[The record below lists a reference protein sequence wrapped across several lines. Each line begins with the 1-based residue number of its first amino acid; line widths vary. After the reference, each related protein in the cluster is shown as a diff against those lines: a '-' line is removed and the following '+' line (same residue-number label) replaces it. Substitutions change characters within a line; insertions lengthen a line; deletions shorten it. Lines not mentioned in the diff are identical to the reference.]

1 MRQTTTMTRRDRRTE
16 VEEWVLARSA
26 RPWLLGAAFLLV
38 AALASVGPWSGTAI
52 SAEDQTGEAAS
63 TLAVSPTSDSSA
75 VVPELSAPR
84 VRDPSGRSRH
94 SDRFPNPLLVTH
106 DERSVRFYD
115 DLVKDRIVVV
125 NFMYS
130 SCENICLP
138 IAQNLGRVH
147 ELLGE
152 RMGRE
157 ILFLSLT
164 IDSKVDDSAALRHY
178 IEVNGGEKKGWIY
191 LTGDYDEIDQVRRS
205 LGVYDLDPVI
215 DADKAE
221 HSGLITFGNDYTDRW
236 AALPALM
243 NSEEIVETVLR
254 ITRETQPRSS
264 GAGS

>member
-1 MRQTTTMTRRDRRTE
+1 M
-16 VEEWVLARSA
+16 
-26 RPWLLGAAFLLV
+26 
-38 AALASVGPWSGTAI
+38 
-52 SAEDQTGEAAS
+52 
-63 TLAVSPTSDSSA
+63 
-75 VVPELSAPR
+75 
-84 VRDPSGRSRH
+84 RDPNGRSRH

-125 NFMYS
+125 NFMYA

-147 ELLGE
+147 ELFGE
-152 RMGRE
+152 RMGRD

-164 IDSKVDDSAALRHY
+164 IDSEVDDPAALRHY
-178 IEVNGGEKKGWIY
+178 IEVNGGEKKGWVY

-215 DADKAE
+215 DADKSE

-254 ITRETQPRSS
+254 ITRESKPRVA